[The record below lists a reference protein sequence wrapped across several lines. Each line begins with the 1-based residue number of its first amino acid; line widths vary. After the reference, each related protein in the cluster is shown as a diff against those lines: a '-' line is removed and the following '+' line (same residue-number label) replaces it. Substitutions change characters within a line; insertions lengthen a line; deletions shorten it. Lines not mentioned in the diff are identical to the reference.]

1 MGILKG
7 ALLVGAGVAAGII
20 AKKLVDDYEAENYHD
35 FDDCDY
41 CGCDCE
47 CEDGDCCCCCNEPI
61 ADSDDI
67 AEAAN
72 DFDGNGESV
81 DFSKNPD
88 GELVEKKEI

>member
-20 AKKLVDDYEAENYHD
+20 AKKLVDDYEAENCHE
-35 FDDCDY
+35 FDDCD
-41 CGCDCE
+41 CCDCDCE
-47 CEDGDCCCCCNEPI
+47 DGEGCCCNESI

>member
-20 AKKLVDDYEAENYHD
+20 AKKLVDDYEAENCHD
-35 FDDCDY
+35 LDDCDY

-47 CEDGDCCCCCNEPI
+47 CEDGECCHDEPI

-72 DFDGNGESV
+72 EFDGNGESV
-81 DFSKNPD
+81 DYSENPD
-88 GELVEKKEI
+88 GELVKMKEI

>member
-1 MGILKG
+1 MGIIKG
-7 ALLVGAGVAAGII
+7 ALLVGAGIVAGIAATKVI
-20 AKKLVDDYEAENYHD
+20 EEIEEEKMLDTDE
-35 FDDCDY
+35 FDDCD
-41 CGCDCE
+41 
-47 CEDGDCCCCCNEPI
+47 DCCCDDI

-88 GELVEKKEI
+88 GELVDKKEIVE

>member
-20 AKKLVDDYEAENYHD
+20 AKKLVDDYEAENCHE
-35 FDDCDY
+35 FDDCD
-41 CGCDCE
+41 CCDCE
-47 CEDGDCCCCCNEPI
+47 CEDGEGCCCDEPI

>member
-1 MGILKG
+1 MCILKG

-20 AKKLVDDYEAENYHD
+20 AKKLVDDYEAENCHE
-35 FDDCDY
+35 FDDCD
-41 CGCDCE
+41 CCDCDCE
-47 CEDGDCCCCCNEPI
+47 DGEGCCCNESI